1 MINVR
6 KLQINN
12 GELLKQLLAKNN
24 KVRVIE
30 SSIIK
35 CDDGNDM
42 LLETVVVNETLQLII
57 VSDAGESVVIT

>member
-1 MINVR
+1 MR